1 MPNKNS
7 SITIKQASEFLSVS
21 EKTLRR
27 WEKKNILFP
36 LRTIGGHRR
45 YNLSDLIK
53 IKNRYKSQ
61 KSRIF
66 ILPETKISDETGKNV
81 FLKDYLKNEVE
92 KLHQESLRQDQLQL
106 YKSLPIVSKFQ
117 KYLVNSV
124 FLLFTSLFSLYFI
137 TKFLPNTDFYN
148 IEKAYIEGIKNK
160 FLGTDTEEQID
171 TSKVLAASSFA
182 NVTFNI
188 NVESIFKRDATF

>member
-117 KYLVNSV
+117 K
-124 FLLFTSLFSLYFI
+124 
-137 TKFLPNTDFYN
+137 
-148 IEKAYIEGIKNK
+148 
-160 FLGTDTEEQID
+160 EQIN
-171 TSKVLAASSFA
+171 AF
-182 NVTFNI
+182 FNKMTVY
-188 NVESIFKRDATF
+188 NK